1 MEDLRAP
8 FKGRA
13 YRGGIELLRVLALLA
28 TATPTPAPAADDA
41 AQSQIRSAL
50 TQWTADFNAA
60 RADKVCALFAPDLR
74 ADVRGQPERDYGAL
88 CELLQRSLG
97 DRTKRYAYAL
107 DIKEIL
113 VWGDIATVRLVWTLT
128 VQPNDA
134 PAATSVEP
142 GMDIFRREGDGSWKI
157 TRFMSY
163 EQ

>member
-1 MEDLRAP
+1 METVMVRLSRFAVLIGAMLVAKGAP
-8 FKGRA
+8 PVNA
-13 YRGGIELLRVLALLA
+13 
-28 TATPTPAPAADDA
+28 AADDA
-41 AQSQIRSAL
+41 SQTEIRSAL

-74 ADVRGQPERDYGAL
+74 ADVHGQPERDYGAL

-163 EQ
+163 ER

>member
-1 MEDLRAP
+1 METVMVRLSRFAVLIGAMLVAKGAP
-8 FKGRA
+8 PVNA
-13 YRGGIELLRVLALLA
+13 
-28 TATPTPAPAADDA
+28 AADDA

-60 RADKVCALFAPDLR
+60 RADKVCALFAPDL
-74 ADVRGQPERDYGAL
+74 RDYGAL

-134 PAATSVEP
+134 PVATSVEP